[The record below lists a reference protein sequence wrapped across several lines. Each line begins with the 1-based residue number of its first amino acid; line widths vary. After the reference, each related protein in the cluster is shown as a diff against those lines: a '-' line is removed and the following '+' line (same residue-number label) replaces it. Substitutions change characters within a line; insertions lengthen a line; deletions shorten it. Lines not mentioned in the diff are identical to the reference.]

1 MSMLLPTFELHLPE
15 TVEGVIALLKQ
26 HGPENCDLLAGGS
39 DLLCNYKQGLNA
51 KPHVIGLKHVA
62 ALRTIEGDRI
72 GAGVKLRELVE
83 SEVVSNHWPVI
94 GEVAR
99 KIASVLIQEQ
109 ATLGG
114 NLMLDT
120 RCHFFNQSYFWRRSL
135 GYCLKAEGDLCHV
148 IPKIKR
154 DGVLV
159 DNRFECVATNSS
171 DLLPVIIALGG
182 ELELAG
188 VNGQRVVKASE
199 FYCHD
204 GIARFHKQPGEML
217 VAVRLPAKSKGV
229 RAGYKKLRPRE
240 AWDFPV
246 LGVAAALRLGKGGAV
261 ESFSLCVNAVDTH
274 PVQFDGEAAKYL
286 GKPLGEAE
294 IGAIADHVQK
304 TVQPKLNVPME
315 PGYRKKMAGVFT
327 RRLLGEL
334 VAGGSRA

>member
-1 MSMLLPTFELHLPE
+1 MSMLLPNFELHLPE
-15 TVEGVIALLKQ
+15 TIEGVTALLKQ
-26 HGPENCDLLAGGS
+26 HGPENCDILAGGS
-39 DLLCNYKQGLNA
+39 DLLCNYKQWLNT

-62 ALRTIEGDRI
+62 ALRTIEPGRI

-83 SEVVSNHWPVI
+83 SEVVSNTWPVI

-114 NLMLDT
+114 NLLLDT

-171 DLLPVIIALGG
+171 DMLPVIIALGG

-188 VNGQRVVKASE
+188 VNGHRLVKAGE
-199 FYCHD
+199 FFRHD
-204 GIARFHKQPGEML
+204 GIARFHKDPGELL
-217 VAVRLPAKSKGV
+217 VAVRLPAASKGV

-246 LGVAAALRLGKGGAV
+246 LGVAAALRTGRGGVV
-261 ESFSLCVNAVDTH
+261 ESLTLCVNAVDTH
-274 PVQFDGEAAKYL
+274 PIRFDDEAAKYV
-286 GKPLGEAE
+286 GKTLGERE
-294 IGAIADHVQK
+294 IAAIAEHVQK

-327 RRLLGEL
+327 KRLLTEL
-334 VAGGSRA
+334 AANGN

>member
-1 MSMLLPTFELHLPE
+1 MTMLLPPFELHLPN
-15 TVEGVIALLKQ
+15 TVEEVVELIHKL
-26 HGPENCDLLAGGS
+26 GPDNVDLLAGGS
-39 DLLCNYKQGLNA
+39 DLLCNYKWGLNT

-62 ALRTIEGDRI
+62 ALRHIEPGRI
-72 GAGVKLRELVE
+72 GAGVRLRELVE
-83 SEVVSNHWPVI
+83 SEVVTNNWPVLA
-94 GEVAR
+94 EVAR
-99 KIASVLIQEQ
+99 KVASVLLQEQ

-171 DLLPVIIALGG
+171 DMLPVIIVLGG

-188 VNGQRVVKASE
+188 PNGTRVVPAGE
-199 FYCHD
+199 FYTHD
-204 GIARFHKQPGEML
+204 GIKRFHREPGELL
-217 VAVRLPAKSKGV
+217 VAIRLPASSRGL

-240 AWDFPV
+240 SWDFPV
-246 LGVAAALRLGKGGAV
+246 LGVAAAVATAKDGTL
-261 ESFSLCVNAVDTH
+261 EQMSLCINAVDTH
-274 PVQFDGEAAKYL
+274 PIRFDEAVSQYI
-286 GKPLGEAE
+286 GKPLDEAT
-294 IGAIADHVQK
+294 IGAISEHVQK

-315 PGYRKKMAGVFT
+315 PGYRRKMAGVFT
-327 RRLLGEL
+327 RRLLTEL
-334 VAGGSRA
+334 AAGGV